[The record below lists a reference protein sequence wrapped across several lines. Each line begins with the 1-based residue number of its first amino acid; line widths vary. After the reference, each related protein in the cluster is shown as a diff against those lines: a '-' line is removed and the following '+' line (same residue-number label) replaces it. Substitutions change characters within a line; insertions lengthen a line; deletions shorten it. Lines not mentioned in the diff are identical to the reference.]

1 MEARNAAR
9 LRVLGAAALF
19 STGGAAIKACDL
31 TGWQVA
37 SFRSGFAA
45 LAILLFVPAARRGWS
60 RRTLLVSV
68 GYAATLTLFVLA
80 NKLTT
85 SASTI
90 FLQSTAPVY
99 LLLLSPRLLREPI
112 ARPDVVL
119 LAVLAAAMGM
129 VFVGGEVASAT
140 APDPALGNLLAAG
153 SGFSWAFTVLGLRWL
168 ARSDEGAART
178 AAGAAAAGNLLAF
191 AICLPFALPM
201 EAPRLLDWTLLV
213 YLGAFQIGLAYVL
226 LTGGMRWVPALE
238 GSLLLLFEPALNPIW
253 AWLVHGERPGPWVLA
268 GGATILL
275 ATAVHA
281 SRSR

>member
-1 MEARNAAR
+1 M
-9 LRVLGAAALF
+9 RVLGAAALF
-19 STGGAAIKACDL
+19 STGGAAIKACAL

-60 RRTLLVSV
+60 SRTLLVSV

-85 SASTI
+85 SAATI

-99 LLLLSPRLLREPI
+99 LLLLSPWLLREPI
-112 ARPDVVL
+112 ARRD
-119 LAVLAAAMGM
+119 LAFLGVLAAAMGM
-129 VFVGGEVASAT
+129 VFLGREAPSAT

-153 SGFSWAFTVLGLRWL
+153 SGFAWAFTVLGLRWL
-168 ARSDEGAART
+168 ARGDEGGART

-191 AICLPFALPM
+191 AVCLPFALPM
-201 EAPRLLDWTLLV
+201 EAPRMVDWALLA
-213 YLGAFQIGLAYVL
+213 YLGAFQIGMAYVL

-238 GSLLLLFEPALNPIW
+238 GSLLLLLEPALNPIW

-281 SRSR
+281 VRTR